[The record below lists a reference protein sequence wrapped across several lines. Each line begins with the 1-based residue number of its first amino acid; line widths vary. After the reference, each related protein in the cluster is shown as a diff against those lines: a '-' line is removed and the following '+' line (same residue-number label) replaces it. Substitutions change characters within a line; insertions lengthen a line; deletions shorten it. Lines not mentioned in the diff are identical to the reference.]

1 MTQYLQKNCNE
12 FNHTIMCKFSKPNY
26 ILIITLLLIG
36 VCQIH
41 AARSI
46 RSNASD
52 RKKTQEEK
60 LQKSTRSGTIDRN
73 ERLQATNSDQ
83 ENSILWERLLRDNG
97 SFPSPPTRPPSSP
110 TTPPAPTPF
119 PPTVPPSPGP
129 PTFPPT
135 FRPTDSPR
143 PPSDGILCGIPI
155 ELRSQLLTDMAE
167 QISGTIVQGTPQ
179 SRALNWLINQD
190 TYIVCPDDPKAYQ
203 RYILALFYFST
214 DGDNWEECS
223 APLRFDDPASIDEAN
238 DNCSVTTTPIPGGDR
253 NPAFLPTTEGT
264 DAWLTP
270 VYECEWAG
278 ITCRVEG
285 ECVDR
290 IEFGKK
296 KVKNTEEC
304 TTYDQCECCFDPIIS
319 FLEEHMYLTST
330 NHGSRSLFSSLTLHL
345 HYRGEWGWR

>member
-1 MTQYLQKNCNE
+1 
-12 FNHTIMCKFSKPNY
+12 MCKFSKTNY
-26 ILIITLLLIG
+26 ILIIALLLIG

-52 RKKTQEEK
+52 REKTQEKE
-60 LQKSTRSGTIDRN
+60 LLKSSGTIDRN
-73 ERLQATNSDQ
+73 ERLHATNSDQ
-83 ENSILWERLLRDNG
+83 ENIILWERLLRDNG

-110 TTPPAPTPF
+110 TTSPPTPS
-119 PPTVPPSPGP
+119 PPTIPSPG
-129 PTFPPT
+129 PPT

-143 PPSDGILCGIPI
+143 PPSDGILCGIPT
-155 ELRSQLLTDMAE
+155 ELRSQLLTDMAQ
-167 QISGTIVQGTPQ
+167 QISGNILQGTPQ

-190 TYIVCPDDPKAYQ
+190 AYIVCPDDPKSYQ

-223 APLRFDDPASIDEAN
+223 APRRFDDQDSIDEAN
-238 DNCSVTTTPIPGGDR
+238 DNCSVATTPIPGGDR

-278 ITCRVEG
+278 ITCRVDG

-290 IEFGKK
+290 IEFGKTK
-296 KVKNTEEC
+296 RREWRRM
-304 TTYDQCECCFDPIIS
+304 IID
-319 FLEEHMYLTST
+319 L
-330 NHGSRSLFSSLTLHL
+330 LHKI
-345 HYRGEWGWR
+345 RPA